1 MGKDQELLDAAR
13 NGNIPVV
20 EKILS
25 QRAKRSGPLA
35 SLRRGPGANVQDSS
49 GYSALHHAAL
59 NGHREAVEL
68 LLAHEASVNIV
79 DSKGSSPLHL
89 AAWSGNE
96 DVVRLL
102 LCRGP
107 SVPKVNL
114 TTKDNETALHCAA
127 QYGHTVV
134 VALLLEHGCDPNIRN
149 CRGETALDLAAQ
161 YGRLETVEKLLRTHP
176 ELIRQYAD
184 APPRTVFPLTPLHRA
199 SKNGHKAVV
208 LVLLEAG
215 FPVSALTPAG
225 TALHEAALCGKLEV
239 VRSLLEHGVS
249 LNARDQGN
257 LTVLEVLAQ
266 FPAHLTHEMS
276 ALITRHKLRKETNSG
291 TLPSPA
297 VGEDKENTEPLP
309 PIPSIGSPYEN
320 VRLTPRGG
328 RMSESPGACSPSQ
341 WNYYEQEDRRMKNL
355 SDNGGL
361 LAKSL
366 DSSGFV
372 SRSMETSCFSA
383 KSMDSSYL
391 SEELSS
397 SSRLSYQNHG
407 VRDVDQLSVSSSSS
421 MTGPSISP
429 RERFVPPPD
438 MDRHSHDSNYLPMS
452 GKSNNNAKV
461 SPTPPKK
468 PPRRNLS
475 VSPTHNN
482 EKNYACSN
490 YEYLFMARSGASG
503 AGDDKNLRRGRSTDQ
518 YIEMRAPRSNSGLQL
533 PLSSSVSVDADDHL
547 RHKRSDSACE
557 ERITHDFE
565 PNHTERRHTTI
576 GQYEQ
581 KPHNYPRRKLR
592 RQSDRPYENF
602 EPSCPGNQDVVPT
615 FVSSAYIRLRP
626 SQENMVESAEAAKR
640 KKKTTKTPLSPTNY
654 KQPPTPD
661 HPPPSAFDAER
672 SIYERIRPLSQ
683 EYKRRSKDIETETD
697 EDVLYCSFGASS
709 GSLSSNLSSDKSID
723 FVEEFVGDAPFAGL
737 LKGSVPTSKVEAMS
751 VDFNRPLERPKTLK
765 QIQNIYET
773 PKSEDMDSD
782 DINRKGSQG
791 PTDKSLSILSPFD
804 EQEEWAKIS
813 EIMASFGTGL
823 VRESVFVTEL
833 EQEFQTRLGL
843 SKQDSLTSPSAPPP
857 HASVGEWLRSIDM
870 AKYERAF
877 VKHGFDDINFINGLI
892 QPPDLI
898 RFGITSSEE
907 TSKIIAA
914 IKQLP
919 DKLKKVG
926 SNGEKI
932 PDSVHVWLKSIHLEH
947 YAETFQKHLF
957 SEFQKVM
964 RVWDEELTTVL
975 DIEKIGHRR
984 RILASVGN
992 EAALSADLETTI
1004 DASIKP
1010 PEETPGGTTSNT
1022 GTLRH
1027 SKKSRPAPPPPVAA
1041 PRVPAANGTAA
1052 EPAAKEAKE
1061 ASEEA
1066 KEQQAIN
1073 DSRELT
1079 IRDPNEL
1086 LVGVPSTLTTHWRHA
1101 PYALVNGFVTYSALY
1116 LGSTLVK
1123 QLLGTESTKK
1133 SIHKLKKSMVTRDN
1147 KPPEVFLSIS
1157 YRGVQFLEAES
1168 KELVCEHEIRNIHCA
1183 CQDADD
1189 LTHFAY
1195 ITKDHSTKDHYCHV
1209 FCVKTMD
1216 LASQIIL
1223 TLGQAFEVAYQMALR
1238 EQFTGGNGGAKPGHT
1253 RSQSEHQ
1260 IKSHKLGP
1268 EGNGHSV
1275 NSHTRSHSINGVIRP
1290 DEVTSGTTSR
1300 PPIVF
1305 TEDM

>member
-1 MGKDQELLDAAR
+1 MGKDQELLEAAR
-13 NGNIPVV
+13 NGNIPIV

-199 SKNGHKAVV
+199 SKNGHKSVV
-208 LVLLEAG
+208 LALLEAG

-239 VRSLLEHGVS
+239 VRSLLDHGVS
-249 LNARDQGN
+249 LSARDQCN
-257 LTVLEVLAQ
+257 MTVLEVLAQ

-276 ALITRHKLRKETNSG
+276 ALITRHKLRRETNSG

-297 VGEDKENTEPLP
+297 IGEDKENTEPLP

-320 VRLTPRGG
+320 VRLTPRG
-328 RMSESPGACSPSQ
+328 RMSESPGASSPSQ

-397 SSRLSYQNHG
+397 SSRLSCYQNHA

-429 RERFVPPPD
+429 RERFMPPTD
-438 MDRHSHDSNYLPMS
+438 NDRHSHDSNYLPMT
-452 GKSNNNAKV
+452 GKPSANNAAKV

-490 YEYLFMARSGASG
+490 YEYLFMARSGSAS
-503 AGDDKNLRRGRSTDQ
+503 DDKSLRRGRSTDQ
-518 YIEMRAPRSNSGLQL
+518 YIEMRTPRSSSGLQL

-576 GQYEQ
+576 GQYDGAVQ

-602 EPSCPGNQDVVPT
+602 EPSCPGTQDSVPT

-626 SQENMVESAEAAKR
+626 SQENMVENAETA
-640 KKKTTKTPLSPTNY
+640 KKKKISKTPLSPTNY

-661 HPPPSAFDAER
+661 HPPPSAVDAER

-697 EDVLYCSFGASS
+697 EDVLFCSFGASS

-737 LKGSVPTSKVEAMS
+737 LKGSVPPSKVEAMA
-751 VDFNRPLERPKTLK
+751 VDFGRPVERPKTLN
-765 QIQNIYET
+765 QIQNAYEV
-773 PKSEDMDSD
+773 PKIEEVDSEEG
-782 DINRKGSQG
+782 RKSAQA
-791 PTDKSLSILSPFD
+791 DKSLSILSPFD

-843 SKQDSLTSPSAPPP
+843 SKQESLTSPSAPPS

-877 VKHGFDDINFINGLI
+877 VKHGFDDLDFINGLI
-892 QPPDLI
+892 QPCDLI
-898 RFGITSSEE
+898 LFGITSPEE
-907 TSKIIAA
+907 TAKITEA

-919 DKLKKVG
+919 NKSHKVG
-926 SNGEKI
+926 ANGEAQ
-932 PDSVHVWLKSIHLEH
+932 PETVRLWLRSIHLEN
-947 YAETFQKHLF
+947 YAETFQKHLYN
-957 SEFQKVM
+957 EFQKVM
-964 RVWDEELTTVL
+964 RIWDEEITTML
-975 DIEKIGHRR
+975 DIDKIGHRR

-992 EAALSADLETTI
+992 EAALSADMETSI
-1004 DASIKP
+1004 DVKP
-1010 PEETPGGTTSNT
+1010 SEETPAGTTNNT

-1027 SKKSRPAPPPPVAA
+1027 SKKSRPAPPPPIVA
-1041 PRVPAANGTAA
+1041 PKPPAANGSAA
-1052 EPAAKEAKE
+1052 DPKVGVPTKVVVV
-1061 ASEEA
+1061 EESVEDP
-1066 KEQQAIN
+1066 K
-1073 DSRELT
+1073 ELT

-1086 LVGVPSTLTTHWRHA
+1086 LVGVPSTLTTQWRHA
-1101 PYALVNGFVTYSALY
+1101 PYALVNGFVTYSAMY

-1133 SIHKLKKSMVTRDN
+1133 SIHKLKKSMVTREN
-1147 KPPEVFLSIS
+1147 KPPEVYLSIS

-1168 KELVCEHEIRNIHCA
+1168 RELVCEHEIRNIHCA

-1216 LASQIIL
+1216 QASQIIL

-1238 EQFTGGNGGAKPGHT
+1238 EQFSHGGGGLKPGHT

-1260 IKSHKLGP
+1260 IKSHHKAGP
-1268 EGNGHSV
+1268 EGNGHS
-1275 NSHTRSHSINGVIRP
+1275 RSHSVNGVIRP
-1290 DEVTSGTTSR
+1290 DEVAAGVASR
-1300 PPIVF
+1300 APIVF